1 MARLLSGFVRD
12 RRAATAI
19 EYGLLVGL
27 LSIAA
32 IPIYQ
37 AMGGS
42 LGAIFAA
49 TAGHMARAA
58 GGP

>member
-1 MARLLSGFVRD
+1 M
-12 RRAATAI
+12 
-19 EYGLLVGL
+19 VGL

-32 IPIYQ
+32 IPIYH

-58 GGP
+58 GGL